1 MCRAG
6 RLCVSVR
13 RQQWLLASYLLS
25 ALCTCCLLQVVRR
38 KNFKAVRS
46 EVEKQLF
53 AVRPTFAHALR
64 QIQAAVS
71 ELSSASFAHA
81 NPNHT
86 YTLQEYGELQSATRE
101 QKAKP
106 ALDSIA
112 DRIQKVHS
120 HTNAHTSS
128 DKRSNVHLV
137 LAARAGT
144 TQHAAR
150 PSSMLE
156 AANNTQRQHTSS
168 CVSRHWVPAG
178 AGAAVQGRAGTG
190 CAVPGV
196 DPQCLRA

>member
-1 MCRAG
+1 MLASWTAASSCQRLCQEAQHVCRVG

-13 RQQWLLASYLLS
+13 RQQWLLASYLPS
-25 ALCTCCLLQVVRR
+25 ALCTCCLLQGVRR

-46 EVEKQLF
+46 EVGKQLF

-81 NPNHT
+81 NSNHT

-112 DRIQKVHS
+112 DRIQKVRS
-120 HTNAHTSS
+120 HTIAHTSRDRHS
-128 DKRSNVHLV
+128 DAHLV
-137 LAARAGT
+137 LA
-144 TQHAAR
+144 
-150 PSSMLE
+150 
-156 AANNTQRQHTSS
+156 
-168 CVSRHWVPAG
+168 VSRHH
-178 AGAAVQGRAGTG
+178 AACSQAQQHT
-190 CAVPGV
+190 
-196 DPQCLRA
+196 